1 MATKRVPMRKTREI
15 RRLKW
20 VAHRS
25 HRGKAR
31 RLGVSPGAVA
41 SVVGPARATA
51 LTWAAVERLSDDAL
65 ERTLYG
71 APPAEIDGMMRVD
84 HILRDYADAG
94 AVNAQVALW
103 GFVDEHTF
111 LTKAGHVGWST
122 AFADRTPKRSTP
134 SNACGPHSSL
144 A

>member
-1 MATKRVPMRKTREI
+1 MRKIREI
-15 RRLKW
+15 LRLKW

-25 HRGKAR
+25 HRETAR
-31 RLGVSPGAVA
+31 SLGVSPGAVA
-41 SVVGPARATA
+41 SVVGRARATA
-51 LTWAAVERLSDDAL
+51 LTGAAVEGLSDDAL

-84 HILRDYADAG
+84 RILRDDADAG

-111 LTKAGHVGWST
+111 LTRA
-122 AFADRTPKRSTP
+122 
-134 SNACGPHSSL
+134 SSFDAL
-144 A
+144 TFYICTCRLSWHARRPPEI